1 VDYPIE
7 SMTDDID
14 QDLEDALADIRCDRI

>member
-14 QDLEDALADIRCDRI
+14 QELEDALADIRCDRI